1 MIQVPQ
7 VFDEM
12 GKYSEIKL
20 TIGSGTISEINSHL
34 VGYFKDFIGV
44 FVGRHKVK
52 REIKPS
58 DNKDKNEILT
68 LYINIEGVIFIFK
81 NEYTDAKLERLLSR
95 IVKYKAPLEVIGI
108 LSARKFSYPKMSLR
122 DQALYMKANSFI
134 QNMND
139 TESNNQILF
148 GVFTHNETKENN
160 IKMINFNSKFYYYS
174 DKNKTFESLPYEVL
188 SLKNTSYE
196 KIIDFLPYN
205 VTGHRLPENFGSDII
220 LLKKVLMDQ
229 LESID
234 KVRMELSNLKI
245 SLKNETENNRTLIEQ
260 LREWGH

>member
-7 VFDEM
+7 VYDDM

-52 REIKPS
+52 KEIKTS

-81 NEYTDAKLERLLSR
+81 NEYTNTKLERLLSR

-108 LSARKFSYPKMSLR
+108 VSARKFSYPKMSLR
-122 DQALYMKANSFI
+122 EQALYMKTNSFV

-139 TESNNQILF
+139 TENNNPIVF

-160 IKMINFNSKFYYYS
+160 IKMINFNSKIYYYNE
-174 DKNKTFESLPYEVL
+174 KNKTFDSLPYEVL

-196 KIIDFLPYN
+196 KIIDFLPYSL
-205 VTGHRLPENFGSDII
+205 TGHQIKEDFRSDVL
-220 LLKKVLMDQ
+220 LLKKVIKGQMDYI
-229 LESID
+229 E
-234 KVRMELSNLKI
+234 KVKTELSNLKV